1 VEGVHP
7 VLMGMSGWSSNA
19 RKHPWW
25 YDEPYRSINRDYLKL
40 KMRLTP
46 YMYGLVHE
54 AAQTGAPPVRGLMW
68 DNPRDP
74 HAQDE
79 TYKYQF
85 LLGRDL
91 LVAPVYRSQ
100 AASRGWR
107 RDIHLPAGGWI
118 DYWDG
123 RRVQAAADGRQ
134 LDRQVDLA
142 TLPVFVR
149 AGAILPMYPSM
160 LFDGEKLLDEV
171 TFDLYPQ
178 GDSQYTLYEDD
189 GNTRRYQQGESSTQ
203 QIRVQ
208 APAQGSGPV
217 QVQIDAVQGQYNGQ
231 LAQRRY
237 GLRVL
242 SRQAPRAVQAGGRA
256 LPALAD
262 AAAFNSAAEGWYFD
276 AQERRGTLHVRT
288 AARTSASRCSC
299 GWTSRWP
306 LRPPTMPI
314 RPRRCSAANCRPTA
328 CWWSTARPK
337 SPAMRWKNAFDDDPA
352 TWFRSVRNQAVRT
365 GAHEWVIGFGERRMI
380 DGIDIAPRN
389 DKNWKHG
396 QVRDYEVYLGD
407 SNGEWGEPI
416 ARGRL
421 QLKEGVQR
429 IDFRRMPAACCGSAC

>member
-1 VEGVHP
+1 MEGVHP
-7 VLMGMSGWSSNA
+7 GADGHERLVVERA
-19 RKHPWW
+19 QAPWW

-68 DNPRDP
+68 DHPRDP

-91 LVAPVYRSQ
+91 LVAPVYRNQ

-123 RRVQAAADGRQ
+123 RRVQAGADGRQ

-160 LFDGEKLLDEV
+160 LFDGEKPLDEV

-189 GNTRRYQQGESSTQ
+189 GNTRRYQQVSRARSRSACRRRRRAVARCRCRS
-203 QIRVQ
+203 IR
-208 APAQGSGPV
+208 AGPV
-217 QVQIDAVQGQYNGQ
+217 Q
-231 LAQRRY
+231 R
-237 GLRVL
+237 
-242 SRQAPRAVQAGGRA
+242 PAG
-256 LPALAD
+256 PA
-262 AAAFNSAAEGWYFD
+262 
-276 AQERRGTLHVRT
+276 
-288 AARTSASRCSC
+288 
-299 GWTSRWP
+299 P
-306 LRPPTMPI
+306 LRPARTQPAGTTFGAGRWPRAAGAGRCGSVQQRQRRLVLRCQGAPRHAACAYRHPGHPPAAAAAAGLAVAAAAADDAYPAAPVLGRELPADSLLVVN
-314 RPRRCSAANCRPTA
+314 RPAEEPGHALE
-328 CWWSTARPK
+328 
-337 SPAMRWKNAFDDDPA
+337 NAFDDDPA

-365 GAHEWVIGFGERRMI
+365 GAHEWVIGFGERKMI
-380 DGIDIAPRN
+380 DGIDIAPRT

-396 QVRDYEVYLGD
+396 QVRDY
-407 SNGEWGEPI
+407 
-416 ARGRL
+416 ARCTWATATVSGASRS
-421 QLKEGVQR
+421 
-429 IDFRRMPAACCGSAC
+429 PAAACS